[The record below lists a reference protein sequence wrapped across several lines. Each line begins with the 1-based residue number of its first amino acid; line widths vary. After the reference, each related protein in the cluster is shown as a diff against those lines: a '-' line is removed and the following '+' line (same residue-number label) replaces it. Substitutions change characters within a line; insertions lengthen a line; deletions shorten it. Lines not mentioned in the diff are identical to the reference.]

1 MNLKEFDIVIRKTK
15 GGKFFGF
22 LVVGKKKELY
32 RTYLAKSRP
41 EDAFQE
47 VLNHM
52 NDTGDDIKDGMES

>member
-32 RTYLAKSRP
+32 RTHIPKSSA
-41 EDAFQE
+41 EDALQE